1 MSAPTKPTGVRA
13 NWNIARL
20 TLLVAAMALI
30 PACDKKPTPQPPA
43 SPTPSSPGEA
53 PPERITKK
61 TPEAILQA
69 LHHAAQEM
77 ALDGFQFDKP
87 DLGWPFDCCAAS
99 ASSYL
104 ALLADK
110 GYLAKEDLPLFSEVE
125 IANLSDSDP
134 GDSAFA
140 LIHQGKKFLVILKDG
155 RISSAAEKPKSSRD
169 PAWLP
174 K

>member
-69 LHHAAQEM
+69 LHQAAQEM

-87 DLGWPFDCCAAS
+87 DLGWPFDCRATT
-99 ASSYL
+99 SSGYL
-104 ALLADK
+104 SLLADK
-110 GYLAKEDLPLFSEVE
+110 GSLAKEDLPLFSEVE

-140 LIHQGKKFLVILKDG
+140 VIQQGKTFLAILKDG
-155 RISSAAEKPKSSRD
+155 RISSAAEKPKSARD